1 MTSDRQHGRS
11 TPDWGHIPDRGHIA
25 TEAANPASEALDTL
39 STLDAVDLF
48 RREDAAVLGA
58 LEVARED
65 LARLVDLAGDRIA
78 RGGRLIYVGAGPSG
92 RLGVL
97 DASECPPTFG
107 VPNTLVVGVIAGGNL
122 ALTSAVEGAEDDR
135 DQGGRDLLARG
146 VSGSDCVVGIT
157 AGGTTPYVHGALA
170 AARAAG
176 AATAL
181 IACVPRSQV
190 TDDYDVSVRL
200 LVGPEVLQGST
211 RLKAGTVTKLALN
224 TLSTLVMVRLG
235 KVHGNRMVD
244 VDTQANVK
252 LVDRGARL
260 VQDLGDVTR
269 ERALRLLAEAEGKV
283 KVAVVMARRGIDAD
297 AARALL
303 ARADGH
309 LRRALAEERR

>member
-1 MTSDRQHGRS
+1 MTRDDPRPRHIPDR
-11 TPDWGHIPDRGHIA
+11 GHVPDRGHIA

-48 RREDAAVLGA
+48 RREDAAVLRA
-58 LEVARED
+58 LEAAREE
-65 LARLVDLAGDRIA
+65 LARLVDLAAERVA
-78 RGGRLIYVGAGPSG
+78 RGGRLVYVGAGTSG

-107 VPNTLVVGVIAGGNL
+107 VPNTVVVGVIAGGDV
-122 ALTSAVEGAEDDR
+122 ALTNAVEGAEDDGE
-135 DQGGRDLLARG
+135 QGARDLRARG
-146 VSGSDCVVGIT
+146 VGASDCVVGIT
-157 AGGTTPYVHGALA
+157 AGGTTPYVHGALT
-170 AARAAG
+170 AARASG
-176 AATAL
+176 AATAF
-181 IACVPRSQV
+181 ITCVPRSQV
-190 TDDYDVSVRL
+190 ADDYDVSVRL

-244 VDTQANVK
+244 VDTQTNVK

-260 VQDLGDVTR
+260 VQELGEVTR
-269 ERALRLLAEAEGKV
+269 ERALALLDEADGKV
-283 KVAVVMARRGIDAD
+283 KVAVVMARRGVDAD

-303 ARADGH
+303 ERAGGH
-309 LRRALAEERR
+309 LRRALAEVGR

>member
-1 MTSDRQHGRS
+1 MTSDMQHDR
-11 TPDWGHIPDRGHIA
+11 HVPDRGHIA
-25 TEAANPASEALDTL
+25 TEAANFASESLDTL

-48 RREDAAVLGA
+48 RREDGAVITA
-58 LEVARED
+58 LEAARED
-65 LARLVDLAGDRIA
+65 LARLVDLASERVA
-78 RGGRLIYVGAGPSG
+78 RGGRLIYVGAGTSG

-107 VPNTLVVGVIAGGNL
+107 VPNTLVVGVIAGGHV
-122 ALTSAVEGAEDDR
+122 ALTNAVEGAEDDGG
-135 DQGGRDLLARG
+135 QGARDLRAQS

-181 IACVPRSQV
+181 IACVPHAQV
-190 TDDYDVSVRL
+190 ADDYDVSVRL

-211 RLKAGTVTKLALN
+211 RLKAGTATKLALN
-224 TLSTLVMVRLG
+224 TLSTIVMVRLG

-244 VDTQANVK
+244 VDTRANVK

-260 VQDLGDVTR
+260 VQELGAVTR
-269 ERALRLLAEAEGKV
+269 DRALQLLAEADGKV
-283 KVAVVMARRGIDAD
+283 KVAVVMAKLDAE
-297 AARALL
+297 AHIARALL
-303 ARADGH
+303 ERAGGH
-309 LRRALAEERR
+309 LRRALAEGQR

>member
-1 MTSDRQHGRS
+1 MTRDIPNR
-11 TPDWGHIPDRGHIA
+11 DHIPNRGHIA

-48 RREDAAVLGA
+48 RREDTSVLRA
-58 LEVARED
+58 LEAARED
-65 LARLVDLAGDRIA
+65 LARLVDLAAERVA
-78 RGGRLIYVGAGPSG
+78 RGGRLIYVGAGTSG

-107 VPNTLVVGVIAGGNL
+107 VPNTTVVGVIAGGEA
-122 ALTSAVEGAEDDR
+122 ALTSAVEGAEDDGE
-135 DQGGRDLLARG
+135 QGAYDLRARH
-146 VSGSDCVVGIT
+146 VNELDCVVGIT

-176 AATAL
+176 AATAF
-181 IACVPRSQV
+181 ITCVPRAQV
-190 TDDYDVSVRL
+190 ADDYDVSVRL
-200 LVGPEVLQGST
+200 LVGPEIVQGST

-224 TLSTLVMVRLG
+224 TLSTLVMVRQG

-260 VQDLGDVTR
+260 VQELGEVTR
-269 ERALRLLAEAEGKV
+269 ERALALLAEADGKV
-283 KVAVVMARRGIDAD
+283 KVAVVMARRGVDAD
-297 AARALL
+297 AARTLL
-303 ARADGH
+303 ERTDGH
-309 LRRALAEERR
+309 LRRALEEDGR